1 MISEHNYSSKNDF
14 ETRRENQDFE
24 RQNISM
30 SQPPLDSTPFGT
42 NTTNVKN
49 HQLNRFLSVQNTRT
63 YVTET
68 TNGIPNTTN
77 VLIRAKEKSA
87 RTSGPGSRPII
98 IRLIIKRV

>member
-42 NTTNVKN
+42 NTTNVKKSPIESIPVRTK
-49 HQLNRFLSVQNTRT
+49 HQNLFH
-63 YVTET
+63 
-68 TNGIPNTTN
+68 
-77 VLIRAKEKSA
+77 
-87 RTSGPGSRPII
+87 
-98 IRLIIKRV
+98 